1 MDCASVLAVKTTLRL
16 LRRAETELW
25 LDPCH
30 TRKRE
35 GQIIVSASSSSK
47 SHNTTVAAVDLPEI
61 PGDDCVTE
69 TVRLIPFLNVAPP
82 LDPFEDIPSIQTLQL
97 QRSTHQDQQ
106 FVSRSQVSGP
116 SSIIYYQFL
125 YLSPALVGIRLFRLY
140 DRRMDLSIRRES
152 ILISLIH
159 LPIKCPRT
167 LVSFQLGQPTGE
179 AGRREGQSRAQ

>member
-106 FVSRSQVSGP
+106 FVSRGPKFQVP
-116 SSIIYYQFL
+116 LQ
-125 YLSPALVGIRLFRLY
+125 
-140 DRRMDLSIRRES
+140 
-152 ILISLIH
+152 
-159 LPIKCPRT
+159 
-167 LVSFQLGQPTGE
+167 
-179 AGRREGQSRAQ
+179 